1 MRARRLPLVL
11 LLGVLL
17 LAGCVPKPVD
27 DPVEPAPSVAPI
39 FASEEEALAA
49 AVAAYE
55 QYLKVS
61 DEIAADGGANPERL
75 QEVAGAALVDQEV
88 AGFEEFA
95 AAGFRSTGR
104 TVILNPVL
112 QQWEANPV
120 EGQESIWM
128 YVCSDVSGVDVINV
142 DGVSVVSPDRPS
154 RAPLQVGLTLEASR
168 LLVSSKDVWP
178 SDDICG

>member
-1 MRARRLPLVL
+1 MRARLLPSAL

-17 LAGCVPKPVD
+17 LAGCVPQQVD
-27 DPVEPAPSVAPI
+27 DPIEPAPSATPM
-39 FASEEEALAA
+39 FESEDEALAA

-55 QYLKVS
+55 AYLKVS

-75 QEVAGAALVDQEV
+75 QEVASPALVEQEV

-95 AAGFRSTGR
+95 ASGFRAIGE
-104 TVILNPVL
+104 TVVLNPVL
-112 QQWEANPV
+112 QQWEANPL

-128 YVCSDVSGVDVINV
+128 YVCSDVSGVDVV
-142 DGVSVVSPDRPS
+142 DADGVSVVSPERPPRS
-154 RAPLQVGLTLEASR
+154 SLQVGLTLDAGR
-168 LLVSSKDVWP
+168 LLVSSKDVWT

>member
-1 MRARRLPLVL
+1 MRARQLPLILVI
-11 LLGVLL
+11 GVLL
-17 LAGCVPKPVD
+17 LAGCLPQPAE
-27 DPVEPAPSVAPI
+27 DPVEPDPSSAPV

-55 QYLKVS
+55 DYLKVS
-61 DEIAADGGANPERL
+61 DAIAADGGANPERL
-75 QEVAGAALVDQEV
+75 QEVAAGALVDQEV

-95 AAGFRSTGR
+95 AEGFRSTGR

-128 YVCSDVSGVDVINV
+128 YLCSDVSAVDVINS

-154 RAPLQVGLTLEASR
+154 RVSLQVGLALEANR
-168 LLVSSKDVWP
+168 LLVSSKDVWT